1 MILQRKKL
9 VLSIVFVLFI
19 FNLWQ
24 WWPHAEKAG
33 LQSVQLIAE
42 QVSADDLRLSG
53 HEIDDKG
60 IYNVHRDL
68 FVIHKITSSKTN
80 KKSSSK
86 KRKQTTN
93 KNTARSV
100 KKYQNESDLSQF
112 RLVAVLFKNGEK
124 YAYLFKGDKD
134 YSVKK
139 GDHIEARYLVK
150 EVTVSTVTL
159 IETSTHKS
167 SIVTMQ

>member
-9 VLSIVFVLFI
+9 VLSIVFILFI

-24 WWPHAEKAG
+24 WWPHTEKAG
-33 LQSVQLIAE
+33 LQGVPLIAE
-42 QVSADDLRLSG
+42 QISADDLRLSG
-53 HEIDDKG
+53 HEIDDKSVRKV
-60 IYNVHRDL
+60 NRDL
-68 FVIHKITSSKTN
+68 FGIHKIKSSKTS
-80 KKSSSK
+80 KKSESK
-86 KRKQTTN
+86 KRNQSAN
-93 KNTARSV
+93 KNIARSV
-100 KKYQNESDLSQF
+100 KKHQNKSNLSQF

-134 YSVKK
+134 FSVKK
-139 GDHIEARYLVK
+139 GDHIDARYLVK
-150 EVTVSTVTL
+150 EVTISTVTL